1 MTRWTFLI
9 ALTNVEGAGMKHAAW
24 KNWANYF
31 LVLFIWKMPLA
42 VGAGRLVRVNGIYQ
56 RPFGS
61 VVFACEDYFFVTVH
75 DLQRYL
81 FKNGLAH
88 TIT

>member
-1 MTRWTFLI
+1 MDIFDSFDERRRGRDETC
-9 ALTNVEGAGMKHAAW
+9 GMEELGQL
-24 KNWANYF
+24 F

-75 DLQRYL
+75 DLKRYL

-88 TIT
+88 IIT